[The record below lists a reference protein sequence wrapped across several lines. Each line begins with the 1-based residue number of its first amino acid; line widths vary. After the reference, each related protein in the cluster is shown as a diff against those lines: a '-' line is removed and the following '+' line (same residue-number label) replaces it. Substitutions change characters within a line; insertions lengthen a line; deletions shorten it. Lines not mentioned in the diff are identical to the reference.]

1 MTDPKPSDPK
11 GIIPAIVK
19 VFLGSKFSLILVIIA
34 LCLGAAALFVTPKEE
49 EPQIVVPMADIYVNA
64 PGASPQEIEQL
75 VSIPLERFL
84 WQIDGVEYVYSISQ
98 KDMAVVTVR
107 FFVGED
113 REDSLIKLH
122 NRISMHI
129 DQVTPIV
136 EKWVIKP
143 IEIDDVPIVTI
154 SLFSDLLDDAQLHR
168 TGQEALARLSRVE
181 NVPVLIEDIYLHETL
196 FAKIDSIDLSGRSL
210 SQIVDENY
218 YMRPKGG
225 KQNFR
230 IGYLTGKKAK
240 SLHVAPD
247 TPILTVKRFLHFEQA
262 KNVIYSELYCRT
274 DKFVF
279 SQTLGDYADER

>member
-1 MTDPKPSDPK
+1 MCQHAFMLNSKSPIPLYRQLADILLAKIRLGEYPSGSRILSEKRLAERYGIGRPTARQATDLLVRK
-11 GIIPAIVK
+11 GILIRK
-19 VFLGSKFSLILVIIA
+19 RGSGTFVCKEQKEVDLFSLAGTLSSFHKKGISVTTRILQKIT
-34 LCLGAAALFVTPKEE
+34 LK
-49 EPQIVVPMADIYVNA
+49 
-64 PGASPQEIEQL
+64 
-75 VSIPLERFL
+75 SI
-84 WQIDGVEYVYSISQ
+84 
-98 KDMAVVTVR
+98 
-107 FFVGED
+107 GED
-113 REDSLIKLH
+113 PENPFANK
-122 NRISMHI
+122 
-129 DQVTPIV
+129 
-136 EKWVIKP
+136 KAYF
-143 IEIDDVPIVTI
+143 
-154 SLFSDLLDDAQLHR
+154 FS
-168 TGQEALARLSRVE
+168 RLSRVE

-196 FAKIDSIDLSGRSL
+196 FAKIDSIDLSDRSL

-279 SQTLGDYADER
+279 SQTLGEYADER